1 MDAGK
6 RRCDF
11 RLDKQGRF
19 FGCSK
24 DGGKKIGKGET
35 FFAVKR
41 KAVPGRAMEGNF
53 PQRAG
58 KKI

>member
-11 RLDKQGRF
+11 RLDKQGRL

-24 DGGKKIGKGET
+24 DGGKKIGET

>member
-1 MDAGK
+1 MLESDVVIFGWIS
-6 RRCDF
+6 REDF
-11 RLDKQGRF
+11 LDVPKMVE
-19 FGCSK
+19 K
-24 DGGKKIGKGET
+24 DWKGET